1 MVYSILLLIH
11 NAFRWLVVISLLA
24 TLVSSYSGWLRPR
37 TYRASDQTIRVVAT
51 SIVHTQL
58 LIGFYLYFISPI
70 VSYYWRFSPDAG
82 EAPEF
87 RFFSI
92 IHISLMF
99 TSVMV
104 ITVGSSL
111 AKRKPTAREKFRTT
125 ALYFTF
131 GLLLILLAIP
141 WPFSPLATR
150 PWTRIF

>member
-1 MVYSILLLIH
+1 MLYSILLLIH
-11 NAFRWLVVISLLA
+11 NAFRWLVVVSLLA

-37 TYRASDQTIRVVAT
+37 TYRASDQTIRDVAT

-58 LIGFYLYFISPI
+58 LIGFYLYFISPL
-70 VSYYWRFSPDAG
+70 VNYYWRFSPDAG

-99 TSVMV
+99 TAVIV

-111 AKRKPTAREKFRTT
+111 AKRKSMAHEKFKTT
-125 ALYFTF
+125 AIYFTL
-131 GLLLILLAIP
+131 GLLLILIAVP

-150 PWTRIF
+150 PWTRLF

>member
-1 MVYSILLLIH
+1 MIYSILLVIH
-11 NAFRWLVVISLLA
+11 NAFRWLVLISLLA
-24 TLVSSYSGWLRPR
+24 TLVSSYSGWLKSRA
-37 TYRASDQTIRVVAT
+37 YRALDQTIRVVAT

-99 TSVMV
+99 TSVIV

-111 AKRKPTAREKFRTT
+111 AKRKSTAHEKFRTT
-125 ALYFTF
+125 AIYFTL
-131 GLLLILLAIP
+131 GLILILIAIP

-150 PWTRIF
+150 PWTRLF